1 MDIFEIEYAKM
12 RQKEL
17 DRDIQAINAVRM
29 ARKKDLYLWNGKA
42 LAKVSKMLI
51 NLGRWLKQSG
61 RRADRNFDTAV
72 QGEP

>member
-1 MDIFEIEYAKM
+1 MDIFEIEYAKI

-17 DRDIQAINAVRM
+17 DRDIQAISAVRM

-42 LAKVSKMLI
+42 LAKVGKLRI
-51 NLGRWLKQSG
+51 KLGRWLKQSAS
-61 RRADRNFDTAV
+61 RIDRNFDTVV

>member
-42 LAKVSKMLI
+42 LAKVGKLRI

-61 RRADRNFDTAV
+61 RRTDRNFDTAV